1 MYIKNLEL
9 KNGLPKI
16 CVPLVAKDKAELQGE
31 LNALKDVYYD
41 LIEWR
46 IDHYEKVEEE
56 SELMAA
62 LELIRKQLP
71 DCILLTTFRTIYEG
85 GNKITERYFNI
96 YRSLI
101 ESQQIDLI
109 DVEFSRGDE
118 LFTEILKLA
127 HQHHVGVIASYHD
140 FSQTPSKKEMM
151 ACFEKMRNLRADI
164 FKLAVM
170 PKTMEDVL
178 ALLEVTYK
186 ANERF
191 SQPIIT
197 MSMSKLGFVTR
208 AVGEL
213 FGSAVTFGSG
223 QQSSAP
229 GQISANQLH
238 QLLALMHEGL

>member
-62 LELIRKQLP
+62 LALIRKQLP

-85 GNKITERYFNI
+85 GNKITERYFDI

>member
-41 LIEWR
+41 LVEWR

-85 GNKITERYFNI
+85 GNKITERYFDI

-151 ACFEKMRNLRADI
+151 ACFEKMKNLRADI

>member
-16 CVPLVAKDKAELQGE
+16 CVPLIAKDKAELQGE

-41 LIEWR
+41 LVEWR

-85 GNKITERYFNI
+85 GNKITERYFDI

>member
-16 CVPLVAKDKAELQGE
+16 CVPLIAKDKAELQGE

-85 GNKITERYFNI
+85 GNKITERYFDI

-151 ACFEKMRNLRADI
+151 SCFEKMKNLRADI

-170 PKTMEDVL
+170 PKTIEDVL

-191 SQPIIT
+191 RQPIIT

>member
-16 CVPLVAKDKAELQGE
+16 CVPLIAKDKAELQGE

-85 GNKITERYFNI
+85 GNKITERYFDI

-151 ACFEKMRNLRADI
+151 ACFEKMKNLRADI

>member
-16 CVPLVAKDKAELQGE
+16 CVPLIAKDKEELQSE

-56 SELMAA
+56 SELQSA
-62 LELIRKQLP
+62 LELIRKQVP
-71 DCILLTTFRTIYEG
+71 DCILLVTFRTIYEG
-85 GNKITERYFNI
+85 GNKITERYFDI
-96 YRSLI
+96 YRSLL

-118 LFTEILKLA
+118 LFTQILKLA
-127 HQHHVGVIASYHD
+127 HQQHVGVIASYHD
-140 FSQTPSKKEMM
+140 FSQTPTKKEMM
-151 ACFEKMRNLRADI
+151 ACFEKMKTLRADI

-170 PKTMEDVL
+170 PKNIEDVL
-178 ALLEVTYK
+178 ALLEITYK

-191 SQPIIT
+191 TQPIIT

-208 AVGEL
+208 AIGEL

-223 QQSSAP
+223 QQASAP

-238 QLLALMHEGL
+238 QLLELMHEGL

>member
-16 CVPLVAKDKAELQGE
+16 CVPLVAKDKVELQGE

-85 GNKITERYFNI
+85 GNKITERYFDI

-151 ACFEKMRNLRADI
+151 ACFEKMKNLRADI

>member
-16 CVPLVAKDKAELQGE
+16 CVPLIAKDKEELQSE

-62 LELIRKQLP
+62 LELVRKQLP
-71 DCILLTTFRTIYEG
+71 DCILLITFRTIYEG
-85 GNKITERYFNI
+85 GNKITERYFDI

-118 LFTEILKLA
+118 LFSEILRLA

-151 ACFEKMRNLRADI
+151 ACFEKMKTLRADI

-170 PKTMEDVL
+170 PKNIEDVL
-178 ALLEVTYK
+178 AVLEITYK

-191 SQPIIT
+191 TQPIIT
-197 MSMSKLGFVTR
+197 MSMSKLGFITR
-208 AVGEL
+208 TVGEL
-213 FGSAVTFGSG
+213 FGSSVTFGSG
-223 QQSSAP
+223 QQASAP
-229 GQISANQLH
+229 GQISASQLH
-238 QLLALMHEGL
+238 QLLELMHEGL

>member
-16 CVPLVAKDKAELQGE
+16 CVPLIAKDKAELQGE

-85 GNKITERYFNI
+85 GNKITERYFDI

>member
-16 CVPLVAKDKAELQGE
+16 CVPLIAKDKEELQSE

-56 SELMAA
+56 SELLAA
-62 LELIRKQLP
+62 LELIRKQVP
-71 DCILLTTFRTIYEG
+71 DCILLVTFRTIYEG
-85 GNKITERYFNI
+85 GNKITERYFDI
-96 YRSLI
+96 YRSLL

-118 LFTEILKLA
+118 LFTRILKLA

-151 ACFEKMRNLRADI
+151 ACFEKMKTLRADI

-170 PKTMEDVL
+170 PKNIEDVL
-178 ALLEVTYK
+178 ALLEITYK

-191 SQPIIT
+191 TQPIIT

-223 QQSSAP
+223 QQASAP

-238 QLLALMHEGL
+238 QLLELMHEGL

>member
-16 CVPLVAKDKAELQGE
+16 CIPLIAKNKEELKTE
-31 LNALKDVYYD
+31 INTLKDIYYD

-56 SELMAA
+56 SELLEA
-62 LELIRKQLP
+62 LELIRQELP
-71 DCILLTTFRTIYEG
+71 DCVLLVTFRTIYEG
-85 GNKITERYFNI
+85 GNTITKRYADI
-96 YRSLI
+96 YRGLI
-101 ESQQIDLI
+101 KTHQIDLI

-118 LFTEILKLA
+118 LFTEILKLS
-127 HQHHVGVIASYHD
+127 HHHHVGVIASYHD

-151 ACFEKMRNLRADI
+151 ACFEKMKTLQADI

-170 PKTMEDVL
+170 PKSIEDVL

-186 ANERF
+186 ANKLF
-191 SQPIIT
+191 TQPIIT
-197 MSMSKLGFVTR
+197 MSMSKLGFITR
-208 AVGEL
+208 ATGEL

-223 QQSSAP
+223 KEASAP
-229 GQISANQLH
+229 GQISAEQLR
-238 QLLALMHEGL
+238 QLLLLMHEGL

>member
-16 CVPLVAKDKAELQGE
+16 CVPLIAKDKEELQSE

-56 SELMAA
+56 AELLAA

-71 DCILLTTFRTIYEG
+71 DCILLVTFRTIYEG
-85 GNKITERYFNI
+85 GNKITERYTEI
-96 YRSLI
+96 YRLLI
-101 ESQQIDLI
+101 ESQLIDLV
-109 DVEFSRGDE
+109 DVEFSRGDD

-127 HQHHVGVIASYHD
+127 HHHHVGVIASYHD

-151 ACFEKMRNLRADI
+151 VCFEKMKALRADI

-170 PKTMEDVL
+170 PKSIEDVL
-178 ALLEVTYK
+178 ALLEITYK

-191 SQPIIT
+191 TQPIIT
-197 MSMSKLGFVTR
+197 MSMSKLGFITR
-208 AVGEL
+208 AAGEL

-223 QQSSAP
+223 QQASAP
-229 GQISANQLH
+229 GQISASQLH
-238 QLLALMHEGL
+238 QLLQLMHEGL

>member
-16 CVPLVAKDKAELQGE
+16 CVPLIAKDKEELQSE

-56 SELMAA
+56 AELLVA

-71 DCILLTTFRTIYEG
+71 DCILLVTFRTIYEG
-85 GNKITERYFNI
+85 GNKITERYTEI
-96 YRSLI
+96 YRLLI
-101 ESQQIDLI
+101 ESQQIDLV
-109 DVEFSRGDE
+109 DVEFSRGDD

-127 HQHHVGVIASYHD
+127 HHHHVGVIASYHD

-151 ACFEKMRNLRADI
+151 ACFEKMKALRADI

-170 PKTMEDVL
+170 PKSIEDVL
-178 ALLEVTYK
+178 ALLEITYK

-191 SQPIIT
+191 TQPIIT
-197 MSMSKLGFVTR
+197 MSMSKLGFITR
-208 AVGEL
+208 AAGEL

-223 QQSSAP
+223 QQASAP
-229 GQISANQLH
+229 GQISASQLH
-238 QLLALMHEGL
+238 QLLQLMHEGL